1 MRRLL
6 ILMIVAGVV
15 AAIVGAPG
23 TAGAAS
29 CPSEQSVM
37 TSSSNSK
44 YADSGYICA
53 QEDHSGDQSIGAGK
67 THSWNQSTNANY
79 FPWYYC
85 YNTSTSAVTVS
96 HGQTWGSVSFTATN
110 SLVAPNTRDWAVGV
124 LWTLENVSPSGFSG
138 GCTYKGSATW
148 NHPPAI
154 LRISSVSY
162 SGLPATAVAGK
173 SYPISVTVSPSSATG
188 TVVLQDKGTAVASA
202 VLSGGKATIN
212 WVPAVDGT
220 SSVTIAYAG
229 DSGNT
234 PAMNPNTKNGD
245 KPISI
250 PVSGG
255 VGVAIAS
262 ASSAGA
268 TVTVTPATQAGT
280 IKLLDATSKTL
291 RGVVTL
297 SGTGTTTFPFAYAAN
312 TSYNLVAVVTDST
325 GANVGQSYPY
335 AWKSNGASPASRATT
350 LSVSGVPTGGAKA
363 GNTYPITVTASP
375 ATATGTVVLQDTGK
389 AIASATLANGTA
401 TINWIP
407 AVDGTSRLTV
417 LYTGDATNPFA
428 STAPS
433 TSCAATS
440 TAPAATYCVAV
451 TGGTG
456 LSISAITAASA
467 TAGSATVAVT
477 PSTWSGTV
485 LLIDA
490 STQKAIGQGTASGGT
505 ATIPFAYTAGTS
517 YTLVAKVITAT
528 ATGQSYPVT
537 WSSTAGLS
545 RRASG
550 AARLPDLRVVPTPA
564 AQARFGQIL
573 ETLEHEEGSGADP
586 ALQLRVVNR
595 ATTGNRPF
603 DVKCPAGQRVIN
615 ADAMTSGPVDEIEI
629 GSYTKTGVNVVPSP
643 ADRGHRVIAQLLC
656 RPAGARAIVNGQVAY
671 GTIFPN
677 EIRLTGDQNTAFG
690 GPGPDLLTARI
701 KGAAL
706 WGGLGHDIILIDG
719 AKGTAS
725 GGPGGDTIVGGG
737 TGSHVLV
744 GGIGRDSITSSFGPD
759 LINARDGRPGDVVTC
774 RNPRVRVMAD
784 TGDVVSGPCI
794 QVDTAN
800 GKATIAG

>member
-6 ILMIVAGVV
+6 ILMVLAGVV
-15 AAIVGAPG
+15 AAVVGAPAS
-23 TAGAAS
+23 AGAAS

-37 TSSSNSK
+37 TSSSNSQ
-44 YADSGYICA
+44 YASSGYICA
-53 QEDHSGDQSIGAGK
+53 QEDHTGDNSIGAGK
-67 THSWNQSTNANY
+67 THSWSPATNADY

-85 YNTSTSAVTVS
+85 FNTSTSAVTVS
-96 HGQTWGSVSFTATN
+96 HAQTWGSASFTATN
-110 SLVAPNTRDWAVGV
+110 SLTAPNTRDWAAAV
-124 LWTLENVSPSGFSG
+124 LWTLENVTPSGFNG
-138 GCTYKGSATW
+138 GCTYKGSTTW
-148 NHPPAI
+148 SHPPAI

-162 SGLPATAVAGK
+162 SGLPATAVAGTR
-173 SYPISVTVSPSSATG
+173 YPISVTVSPSSATG
-188 TVVLQDKGTAVASA
+188 TVVLQDKGVAVASA

-229 DSGNT
+229 DSANT
-234 PAMNPNTKNGD
+234 PAMNPNTKNGA

-255 VGVAIAS
+255 VGVAITS

-291 RGVVTL
+291 RGLVPL

-312 TSYNLVAVVTDST
+312 TSYNLIAIVTDPT

-350 LSVSGVPTGGAKA
+350 LSVAGVPTAATA
-363 GNTYPITVTASP
+363 GSSYPITVTAAP
-375 ATATGTVVLQDTGK
+375 ATATGTVVLQDAGT

-401 TINWIP
+401 TFNWIP

-417 LYTGDATNPFA
+417 LYMGDATNPFA

-433 TSCAATS
+433 SSCAATS

-456 LSISAITAASA
+456 LAITGITATSA

-477 PSTWSGTV
+477 PSTWSGQV

-490 STQKAIGQGTASGGT
+490 STQKPIGQGSASNGT
-505 ATIPFAYTAGTS
+505 ATISFPYTAGTS
-517 YTLVAKVITAT
+517 YTLVAKVKTSTAS
-528 ATGQSYPVT
+528 GQSYPVT

-545 RRASG
+545 RRAGG
-550 AARLPDLRVVPTPA
+550 ATRLPDVGVVPTPA
-564 AQARFGQIL
+564 AQARFGEIL

-586 ALQLRVVNR
+586 ALQLRVVDR
-595 ATTGNRPF
+595 VTTGNRPF
-603 DVKCPAGQRVIN
+603 DIKCPAGQRVIN

-629 GSYTKTGVNVVPSP
+629 GSYTKTGVRVVPSP
-643 ADRGHRVIAQLLC
+643 ADRGHRVMAQLLC
-656 RPAGARAIVNGQVAY
+656 RPAGARAVVHGQVAY
-671 GTIFPN
+671 GTVLPN
-677 EIRLTGDQNTAFG
+677 EIRLVDKQNTAFG

-706 WGGLGHDIILIDG
+706 WGGLGHDIILLDG
-719 AKGTAS
+719 AKGTAA

-744 GGIGRDSITSSFGPD
+744 GGFGRDSITSSFGPD

-784 TGDVVSGPCI
+784 AGDVVSGPCV

-800 GKATIAG
+800 GEATVAG